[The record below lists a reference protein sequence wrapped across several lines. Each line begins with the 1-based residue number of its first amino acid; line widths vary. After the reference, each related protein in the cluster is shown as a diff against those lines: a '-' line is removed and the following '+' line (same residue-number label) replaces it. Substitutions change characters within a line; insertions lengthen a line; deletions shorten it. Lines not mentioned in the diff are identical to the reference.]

1 MIFLTETKFKIRF
14 IYVGVK
20 AILNFHFDYLITSLS
35 AMTFLPT
42 SQSQHQAQQQG
53 LPERHDPRHL
63 LLGNLDLSPSVHMCG
78 DLAHTEV
85 RTALAVCL
93 RRVLPWRRLL
103 TDFVKTYK
111 LGPIETM

>member
-1 MIFLTETKFKIRF
+1 MGQKGLKNWRFL
-14 IYVGVK
+14 
-20 AILNFHFDYLITSLS
+20 AQTSLS
-35 AMTFLPT
+35 KFLTGSLIFEGLLSVMTFLPMN
-42 SQSQHQAQQQG
+42 QSQHQAQQQG

-93 RRVLPWRRLL
+93 RRVLPRRRLL
-103 TDFVKTYK
+103 TYLFVKTYK
-111 LGPIETM
+111 L

>member
-63 LLGNLDLSPSVHMCG
+63 LLCNLDLSPSVHMCG

-103 TDFVKTYK
+103 TYFVKTYK
-111 LGPIETM
+111 L